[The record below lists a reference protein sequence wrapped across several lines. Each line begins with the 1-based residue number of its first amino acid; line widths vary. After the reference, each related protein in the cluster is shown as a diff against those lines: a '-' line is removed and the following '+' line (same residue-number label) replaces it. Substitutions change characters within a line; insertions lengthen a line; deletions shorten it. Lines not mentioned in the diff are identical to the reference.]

1 MNKRIIT
8 TNLKFA
14 PHSQTGQIVSFISKV
29 GDNWRGVSELS
40 PLKKLIVVL
49 DTELAKKIQEK
60 MIYSCK
66 LIPMSHKKGYVAVS
80 ASPLMFDG
88 WVEPE
93 FLPKTFKIKVHFGNQ
108 TIFYDPKSKD
118 KRYNDFDTIVQYLI
132 STQQIRN
139 IGDVI
144 EDLRKNINVMTAQYV

>member
-29 GDNWRGVSELS
+29 GDSWRGVSELS

-60 MIYSCK
+60 VVYSCK

-93 FLPKTFKIKVHFGNQ
+93 FLPKTW
-108 TIFYDPKSKD
+108 
-118 KRYNDFDTIVQYLI
+118 
-132 STQQIRN
+132 
-139 IGDVI
+139 
-144 EDLRKNINVMTAQYV
+144 